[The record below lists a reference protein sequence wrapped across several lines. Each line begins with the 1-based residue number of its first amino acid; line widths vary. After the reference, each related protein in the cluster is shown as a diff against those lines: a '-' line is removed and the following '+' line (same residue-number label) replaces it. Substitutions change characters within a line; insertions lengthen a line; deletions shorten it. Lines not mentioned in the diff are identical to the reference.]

1 MALICH
7 RSWACVYSL
16 PLNVR
21 SNVEEHD
28 SESKCRAR
36 QASKTRD
43 SHWPSE
49 TLKPPSGRCGVEG
62 RLPRVSR
69 SPAVFNVA
77 RQPQTVKNAEFAF
90 SARTAHR
97 CSTEKAAPP
106 PFWCLRCEKSNTP
119 PGFAGFPKDKNPNLQ
134 TQTRSFYS
142 PKPQKLVT
150 PMPRSLNSSSC
161 SIVTYVM
168 ADCFSKQIWFK
179 LPIIPSFVVVIW
191 ALRVIDGQHL
201 RAERSFVSWKFRN
214 CHVNVDSYY
223 VLNQPLRQMA
233 LLRGSLLSNPYR
245 RVVY

>member
-62 RLPRVSR
+62 RLPRVFQESSGFQRGPPTPKR
-69 SPAVFNVA
+69 SKT
-77 RQPQTVKNAEFAF
+77 RSSLSPQGRLTGVPQRKLPRPLFGACGVK
-90 SARTAHR
+90 SPTRR
-97 CSTEKAAPP
+97 
-106 PFWCLRCEKSNTP
+106 
-119 PGFAGFPKDKNPNLQ
+119 PGSPDSPKIRNPNLQ

-214 CHVNVDSYY
+214 CHVNVDF
-223 VLNQPLRQMA
+223 VLRTKSTPSSKGPTTRI
-233 LLRGSLLSNPYR
+233 PTI
-245 RVVY
+245 